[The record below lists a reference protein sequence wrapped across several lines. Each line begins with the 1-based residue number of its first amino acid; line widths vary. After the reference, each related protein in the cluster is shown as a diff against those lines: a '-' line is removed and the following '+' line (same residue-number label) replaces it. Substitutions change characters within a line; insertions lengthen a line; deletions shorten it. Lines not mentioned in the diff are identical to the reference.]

1 MMIRT
6 LTFLGIGCLMSMAA
20 MAATCPLSGTGG
32 TFIFDSVG
40 NCGTNS
46 SGVTFTEGTESITIF
61 PEYVVSGTIKPNPDG
76 PNNPVSGLFE
86 VGQGQGGNIA
96 SGIGPYYTNE
106 GGADYTTQLGIQ
118 ESGNTDGV
126 LYLEVSNASGVA
138 SGSTLSF
145 LMQEGLTQDTFSVYT
160 ETLAAGSAPPNISSM
175 TEVPGDSNVAVG
187 GAGATSGR
195 ATTPQF
201 SIVTS
206 TPGTSVEFIAIQA
219 DCEYLL
225 LNKITTTGPSSVPE
239 PRFYGLLLASLLG
252 LAGMVY
258 QKRRTTRSNA

>member
-20 MAATCPLSGTGG
+20 TAATCPLSGTGG
-32 TFIFDSVG
+32 TFIFDSIG
-40 NCGTNS
+40 NCGTYSN
-46 SGVTFTEGTESITIF
+46 GVTFTEGSESITIF
-61 PEYVVSGTIKPNPDG
+61 PEYVVNGTIKANPGMPNS
-76 PNNPVSGLFE
+76 NLVNGLFE
-86 VGQGQGGNIA
+86 VGQGDGGNIA

-126 LYLEVSNASGVA
+126 LYLEVSSASGVS
-138 SGSTLSF
+138 SGSTLNF
-145 LMQEGLTQDTFSVYT
+145 LMQEGLTADTFNVYT
-160 ETLAAGSAPPNISSM
+160 ETLAAGSLPPNLTSM
-175 TEVPGDSNVAVG
+175 TEVDSNVAVG

-195 ATTPQF
+195 ATSPQF
-201 SIVTS
+201 SIVTN
-206 TPGTSVEFIAIQA
+206 TPGTNVEFIAIEA

-239 PRFYGLLLASLLG
+239 PRFYGLLLTGLLG

-258 QKRRTTRSNA
+258 QKRRAARSNA

>member
-1 MMIRT
+1 MMRT
-6 LTFLGIGCLMSMAA
+6 ITVLGIGCVMSMAA
-20 MAATCPLSGTGG
+20 MAATCPLSGSSG
-32 TFIFDSVG
+32 TFIFDSLG
-40 NCGTNS
+40 SCGSDS
-46 SGVTFTEGTESITIF
+46 SGVTFTEGAESITIF
-61 PEYVVSGTIKPNPDG
+61 PEYVVSGTIKPNPG
-76 PNNPVSGLFE
+76 MPNSNLVDGLFE

-96 SGIGPYYTNE
+96 SGIAPYYTNE
-106 GGADYTTQLGIQ
+106 GGPDYTTQLGIQ
-118 ESGNTDGV
+118 ESGNADGV
-126 LYLEVSNASGVA
+126 LYLEVSSADGIT

-175 TEVPGDSNVAVG
+175 TLVPGDSDVAVG

-195 ATTPQF
+195 ATSPQF

-239 PRFYGLLLASLLG
+239 PRFYGLLLTGLLG
-252 LAGMVY
+252 LTGMAY
-258 QKRRTTRSNA
+258 QKRRAARSNA